1 MKLLWLASWYPNR
14 LDLYT
19 GDFIQRHARSVS
31 LYCDVEVIFVKKDPG
46 LLPGT
51 SAVVKSESGAL
62 SEQVIYYN
70 PRKINIPL
78 ADKIL
83 SFLQYK
89 KIYRQAVKQ
98 YIQEHGKPSFIHVH
112 VAMNAGL
119 IALWA
124 KRKFKIPYLLT
135 EHWAGYLPAANP
147 NIRDLNFVIRQYH
160 KNVIQNASECSF
172 VSIFLQQVLKQTYR
186 MQNTRV
192 IPNVVDT
199 DVFYPAEK
207 QPSGKLRFIHV
218 STMLYQKNPEA
229 ILYALSLLK
238 EDFDF
243 EMLLYG
249 PVTPDLQQLI
259 KTLGLEEMVLLQ
271 GEVPQGELA
280 KAMQQSDA
288 LVLYSRFETFGC
300 VLIEAN
306 ACGIPVIVSN
316 LEVFH
321 EIVEDG
327 VNGIFAAGERPE
339 ALAEKLKQFILQKD
353 QFNKKLIAE
362 AARKK
367 YNFQQVGKEFL
378 DWYKNIDN

>member
-1 MKLLWLASWYPNR
+1 MKILWLVSWYPNR
-14 LDLYT
+14 LDPYT

-31 LYCDVEVIFVKKDPG
+31 QYCDVEVIFVKKDPQ

-51 SAVVKSESGAL
+51 SAVVKSKNGAL

-70 PRKINIPL
+70 PRKTNIPL
-78 ADKIL
+78 ADKVL

-98 YIQEHGKPSFIHVH
+98 YIQEHGKPAFIHVH

-135 EHWAGYLPAANP
+135 EHWAGYLDEARP
-147 NIRDLNFVIRQYH
+147 NFSDLNFVIRHYYQQ
-160 KNVIQNASECSF
+160 VIRGASECSF
-172 VSIFLQQVLKQTYR
+172 VSAYLQQLFKRKFGIQI
-186 MQNTRV
+186 TRV

-199 DVFYPAEK
+199 DVFFPVEK
-207 QPSGKLRFIHV
+207 QPAEKLRFIHV

-238 EDFDF
+238 ENFDF

-249 PVTPDLQQLI
+249 PVTVARQQLI
-259 KTLGLEEMVLLQ
+259 TTLGLEEKVLLK
-271 GEVPQGELA
+271 GEVPQDELA
-280 KAMQQSDA
+280 KVMQQCDA
-288 LVLYSRFETFGC
+288 LILYSRFETFGC

-306 ACGIPVIVSN
+306 ACGVPVIVSD

-321 EIVEDG
+321 EIVEEG
-327 VNGIFAAGERPE
+327 LNGIFAEGENPE
-339 ALAEKLKQFILQKD
+339 ALAETLKQFILQ
-353 QFNKKLIAE
+353 QGHFNKKIIAQ
-362 AARKK
+362 AAKDK
-367 YNFQQVGKEFL
+367 YNYQQVGKQFL
-378 DWYKNIDN
+378 DWYKHIDN